1 MEYRAPSLLRRAG
14 GKRADGIEGLVA
26 EASDYLPEQQV
37 EQLRRAYEF
46 GAEAHAGQTRV
57 SGEPYIT
64 HPVAVARILAELRLD
79 APTLIAAI
87 LHDVLEDTPKSKQQ
101 VIDGFGEEVAELVDG
116 VSKLTHLKFKSR
128 AEAQAENFRKMLLA
142 MVQDIRVI
150 LVKLADRLHNMR
162 TLGAMPS
169 QKRRRI
175 ARETLDIYAPIA
187 NRLGINAIRLELENL
202 GFMALHPMRHRVF
215 ERRLKRNRGTQKALV
230 KKITQAVGGA
240 LGEAEIEGRVEGR
253 EKHLYSI
260 YKKMMRKRLPL
271 IEVLDVYGFRVV
283 VDNVDNCYR
292 VLGLLHSLFRPVPGR
307 FKDYIAIPK
316 ANGYQSLHTGLVG
329 PDGAPVEVQIRTEEM
344 DRVAESGIAAHW
356 LYKADGS
363 EARFSP
369 TKAREWLAGVL
380 DMGRG
385 ASSMEFLENVKVDL
399 FPEEVYVFTPRG
411 DIMRLPR
418 GATAVD
424 FAYAVHTD
432 VGDATVACKIDRRLV
447 PLRSQLV
454 NGQTVEVVTAKGAT
468 PNPAWLNFVVTAKAR
483 ANIRGYLKKL
493 EGAEAIALG
502 KRLLE
507 RALSEYG
514 SSIRKLSTNALTEML
529 KDLNLKDRNQLF
541 EHIGL
546 GKRLAPL
553 VARRLMTPG
562 GKEDEEAAP
571 AKQTEGTPLSIK
583 GTEGM
588 VVTFGRCC
596 RPIPGDG
603 LQGFLSAGRG
613 IVVHRDN
620 CRNLAEYRNQPDAWI
635 DVEWEPEPDRSFS
648 AAVRVDVDNEPGA
661 LATVAAHIGDLGSN
675 IEQVNVM
682 ERDGR
687 VSTLD
692 FVIAVHD
699 RDHLAKVM
707 RSLRRMRQTLKVARV

>member
-1 MEYRAPSLLRRAG
+1 MDYRAPSLLRRYG
-14 GKRADGIEGLVA
+14 GKRADGLDGLIA
-26 EASDYLPEQQV
+26 EATDYLPAEQV
-37 EQLRRAYEF
+37 ELLRRAFEF

-101 VIDGFGEEVAELVDG
+101 VIEDFGEEVAELVDG

-162 TLGAMPS
+162 TLGSMPP

-187 NRLGINAIRLELENL
+187 NRLGINAIRLELEDL
-202 GFMALHPMRHRVF
+202 GFKALYPMRYRVF
-215 ERRLKRNRGTQKALV
+215 ERRMKRSKGNQKTLV
-230 KKITQAVGGA
+230 RKITQSIGQA
-240 LGEAEIEGRVEGR
+240 LTGAEIEARVEGR

-260 YKKMMRKRLPL
+260 YRKMLRKRLPQV
-271 IEVLDVYGFRVV
+271 EVLDVYAFRVV
-283 VDNVDNCYR
+283 VDDVDTCYR
-292 VLGLLHSLFRPVPGR
+292 VLGVLHALFRPVPGR
-307 FKDYIAIPK
+307 FKDYVAIPK

-329 PDGAPVEVQIRTEEM
+329 PEGVPLEVQIRTEDM
-344 DRVAESGIAAHW
+344 DRVAESGIASHW
-356 LYKADGS
+356 LYKSEGE
-363 EARFSP
+363 EARFTP
-369 TKAREWLAGVL
+369 AKAREWLAGVL

-385 ASSMEFLENVKVDL
+385 ASSVEFLENVKVDL
-399 FPEEVYVFTPRG
+399 FPDEVYVFTPRG

-424 FAYAVHTD
+424 FAYAVHSD
-432 VGDATVACKIDRRLV
+432 VGNATVACKIDRRLV
-447 PLRSQLV
+447 PLRSHLV
-454 NGQTVEVVTAKGAT
+454 NGQTVEIVTAKGAT

-483 ANIRGYLKKL
+483 ANIRTYLKQL

-507 RALSEYG
+507 RALSEYNT
-514 SSIRKLSTNALTEML
+514 SVRKVPDAAMTDLLRDL
-529 KDLNLKDRNQLF
+529 KLKDREQLF

-553 VARRLMTPG
+553 VARRLMTPADETEVSP
-562 GKEDEEAAP
+562 GK
-571 AKQTEGTPLSIK
+571 QSEGSPLSIK

-603 LQGFLSAGRG
+603 IQGFISAGRG

-620 CRNLAEYRNQPDAWI
+620 CRNLVDYRNQPDSWI
-635 DVEWEPEPDRSFS
+635 DVQWEPEIGRNFS
-648 AAVRVDVDNEPGA
+648 VALRVDVDNEPGV

-675 IEQVNVM
+675 IEHVNVM

-692 FVIAVHD
+692 FVIAVRD
-699 RDHLAKVM
+699 RVHLAQIM
-707 RSLRRMRQTLKVARV
+707 RSLRGLKQTLKVARV